1 MMTGSIGRLL
11 RFAAVLALAGF
22 TVGCASSQQTG
33 PRATAPAGYGGDP
46 ESRAER
52 LVQYCDRLVEKGE
65 LVTAL
70 GLCARAHEVNP
81 DDPETLMK
89 VAAIL
94 KKMNRREAAAQTYGT
109 LLERH
114 PGHQEARYSLGK
126 LYMESGETAL
136 ASIEFDHAMRS
147 NPEDPRA
154 YNALGILRDQE
165 GEHEA
170 AQGLY
175 RLALERDPG
184 NMSVRNNL
192 GLSLALDGK
201 RDEAIDLLAELAV
214 DPTASQTTLR
224 NLEAAYAARVVPA
237 DKPGSAPLNEPLAEP
252 AAEPAAAPA
261 AVPAATPATTPVKAM
276 SVPADSNP
284 LHEPVESRP
293 MEAPGKMPREV
304 TTPSRSPV
312 RIPMVKGPK
321 QEPKTPEAGKPTP
334 LFIPPAAKSDGQRP
348 QQSGQRRIRST
359 LSAPNLVV
367 ASPSSSVILAAAER
381 LMEPPAWADFEP
393 GALIDDTPVPLAPA
407 AQPRNGSPAAQPQNG
422 EIGEISVDTMDLTML
437 ELHEKRPAPYALSML
452 MVEDGANN
460 V

>member
-1 MMTGSIGRLL
+1 MMTGAIGRLL

-22 TVGCASSQQTG
+22 TVGCASSQGPQTG
-33 PRATAPAGYGGDP
+33 MTAPAGYGKDP
-46 ESRAER
+46 ASRAER

-70 GLCARAHEVNP
+70 GLCARAHEVDP
-81 DDPETLMK
+81 DNPETLMK

-94 KKMNRREAAAQTYGT
+94 KKMNRREAAAQTYGA

-114 PGHQEARYSLGK
+114 PAHQEARYSLGK
-126 LYMESGETAL
+126 LYMETGETAL
-136 ASIEFDHAMRS
+136 ASIQFDHAMRS

-184 NMSVRNNL
+184 NHSVRNNL
-192 GLSLALDGK
+192 GLSLALNGK
-201 RDEAIDLLAELAV
+201 RDEAIDVLAELAV

-224 NLEAAYAARVVPA
+224 NLEAAYASRVQPA
-237 DKPGSAPLNEPLAEP
+237 GKPGSAPLN
-252 AAEPAAAPA
+252 EPAAAPA
-261 AVPAATPATTPVKAM
+261 AVPAAPAPLPVKAM
-276 SVPADSNP
+276 SVPANSNP
-284 LHEPVESRP
+284 LDVPVESKP

-321 QEPKTPEAGKPTP
+321 QAPKTPEAGKPTP
-334 LFIPPAAKSDGQRP
+334 LFVPPAAKSDGQRP
-348 QQSGQRRIRST
+348 QQSGQRRN
-359 LSAPNLVV
+359 APPPVV
-367 ASPSSSVILAAAER
+367 PSVVMPSPASSVILAAAER

-393 GALIDDTPVPLAPA
+393 GALIDDTPVPL
-407 AQPRNGSPAAQPQNG
+407 SPAALPQNG
-422 EIGEISVDTMDLTML
+422 GIGEISGDSMDLTML

-452 MVEDGANN
+452 MVDAPESN